1 MVDETKTPQSSR
13 SECGI
18 EQLEEEVFEVDRK
31 ISTRTIAANKAIVIQ
46 TIALII
52 TLIGL
57 AIAAERRITTVEIK
71 TENEIQIRA
80 QADASLLDAIQKL
93 QTETK
98 ELSQSQVRIV
108 TILDVIDRRNPQ
120 PKQSGASDR

>member
-1 MVDETKTPQSSR
+1 
-13 SECGI
+13 
-18 EQLEEEVFEVDRK
+18 
-31 ISTRTIAANKAIVIQ
+31 
-46 TIALII
+46 LII